1 MVCKRIYWYI
11 RLMTFLQIRYALEAD
26 GYFNTY
32 RLYDEG
38 YAKYEPRQIGAY
50 PKHLGGRNRTC

>member
-26 GYFNTY
+26 GYFNTTDY
-32 RLYDEG
+32 MMKDM
-38 YAKYEPRQIGAY
+38 QST
-50 PKHLGGRNRTC
+50 NRGK

>member
-1 MVCKRIYWYI
+1 
-11 RLMTFLQIRYALEAD
+11 MTFLQIRYALEAD